1 MVSLSVQAGGQSSR
15 MGRDK
20 AFLDFLG
27 EPLIQRVIRRVSH
40 LSQNIFVTANHPER
54 YHFLDIP
61 ILPDIIPGIG
71 ALGGIYTALK
81 SSNTPFVY
89 IIACDLPFV
98 NPDLLSACL
107 EILRVSDS
115 DAVIPQSENGLEP
128 LHAIYRRDTCLPAV
142 ESAIKA
148 GKRRVISWHKDA
160 LIHILHH
167 EDVLKYDS
175 YGITFWNVNTPKEF
189 KRAKEKALEIK
200 DIYPDNSAGYQFA
213 S

>member
-1 MVSLSVQAGGQSSR
+1 

-20 AFLDFLG
+20 ALLDFLG
-27 EPLIQRVIRRVSH
+27 QPLIQRVLHRVSH
-40 LSQNIFVTANHPER
+40 LSHNIFVTANHPER

-71 ALGGIYTALK
+71 ALGGIYTALI

-98 NPDLLSACL
+98 NPDLLAACL
-107 EILRVSDS
+107 EILRSSDS

-142 ESAIKA
+142 ESAIKT
-148 GKRRVISWHKDA
+148 GKRRTISWHKDA
-160 LIHILHH
+160 QIHILPPD
-167 EDVLKYDS
+167 DVLKYDPH
-175 YGITFWNVNTPKEF
+175 GITFWNLNTPRELQQ
-189 KRAKEKALEIK
+189 AKEKALEIK
-200 DIYPDNSAGYQFA
+200 EISPNNSTGC
-213 S
+213 